1 MGFSTTLPRPE
12 TKIRA
17 GSEGG
22 FPDRRLVQEQLER
35 VLANPLFT
43 GSKRYPGMLRYV
55 VEQALDNPGGELKE
69 RTIGIEVFG
78 REPSYDTNHD
88 PVVRTS
94 GVEIRKRLMQY
105 YQDPAHV
112 NELRIELVP
121 GSYVPRFHGAPAA
134 VTAEPIALIPGET
147 ARAHARWKTPVVLTA
162 LLLLVAAVGFRF
174 AVSSSP
180 LDRFWAPV
188 WDSPDPVLIG
198 LSGGPAAATP
208 AATEPNAQTL
218 VDLFHNR
225 ADYVPMGDVGAMARI
240 LSSLRERGKPFNL
253 VYSSS
258 IQLADL
264 KSGPAILIGP
274 VNRWLEMMAKDLRFT
289 IQRDDAVTRTWIS
302 DRQHPD
308 RRDWSVQVNAQTS
321 SVAEAYALISRVWNP
336 TTGRFMVCISGL
348 SPYATSAAG
357 EFVSNPQKMA
367 ELLKSAPSGWGRGN
381 VQMVI
386 AATRVGT
393 NIGIPRAVATYF
405 W

>member
-1 MGFSTTLPRPE
+1 MGFPTTLPE
-12 TKIRA
+12 TKNPSGAA
-17 GSEGG
+17 GGY
-22 FPDRRLVQEQLER
+22 PDRNAVHEQLDR
-35 VLANPLFT
+35 ILANPLFT
-43 GSKRYPGMLRYV
+43 SSKRYPGMLRYV
-55 VEQALDNPGGELKE
+55 VEHALNNPASELKE

-94 GVEIRKRLMQY
+94 AVEIRKRLIQY
-105 YQDPAHV
+105 YHDPARDG
-112 NELRIELVP
+112 ELRIELVV
-121 GSYVPRFHGAPAA
+121 GSYIPRFRSPSDTVHTIAP
-134 VTAEPIALIPGET
+134 VRAEVPAPQ
-147 ARAHARWKTPVVLTA
+147 AHARTWRIPLAFAIVLA
-162 LLLLVAAVGFRF
+162 VATLIWFSPWNTM
-174 AVSSSP
+174 SSA
-180 LDRFWAPV
+180 DRFWAPV

-198 LSGGPAAATP
+198 LSGGPGPATP
-208 AATEPNAQTL
+208 AATDSNAQTL
-218 VDLFHNR
+218 GDLFHNR
-225 ADYVPMGDVGAMARI
+225 ADYVPMGDAAAMARI
-240 LSSLRERGKPFNL
+240 LSSLRERGKPINL

-274 VNRWLEMMAKDLRFT
+274 VNRWLEMMAQDLRFT

-308 RRDWSVQVNAQTS
+308 RRDWSVQVNAQSS

-357 EFVSNPQKMA
+357 EFVSNTPKMA
-367 ELLKSAPSGWGRGN
+367 ELLKSAPSGWSKRN
-381 VQMVI
+381 VQIVI

-393 NIGIPRAVATYF
+393 NVGIPRAVATYF